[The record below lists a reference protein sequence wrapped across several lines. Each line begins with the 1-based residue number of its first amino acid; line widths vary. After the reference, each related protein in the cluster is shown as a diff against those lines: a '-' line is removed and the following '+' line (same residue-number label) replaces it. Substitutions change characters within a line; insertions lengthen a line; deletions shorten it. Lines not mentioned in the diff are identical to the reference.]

1 MIKLSMY
8 ICESFGKNKT
18 YISTEVIYIP
28 DMKTF
33 LIFSI
38 KLKFFK
44 IYFLAKEFY
53 V

>member
-38 KLKFFK
+38 KLKFF
-44 IYFLAKEFY
+44 
-53 V
+53 